1 MGVRSR
7 HRSADIATVVSGV
20 LRTLSICA
28 PVALLDAPATLAQ
41 VFEPTSLA
49 ADIPARPLAEALAAF
64 ARQTGL
70 QLVYVSGVVRNRR
83 SHAAAAGL
91 SPDEALA
98 RLLQGTGLRFEYLTP
113 HSIRILAAEG
123 VPRKTAMNIPAQ
135 AELSEVIVTANRRE
149 EDLQDVPI
157 TVQVLTGDALARLNA
172 TTFDDFV
179 TYLPGVTAH
188 GVGPGQSNIYVRGL
202 ATAVGGIQSS
212 GSLGTFSNVAVYL
225 DEQSAQL
232 PNRNLDIY
240 AADLERIEIL
250 EGPQGT
256 LFGAGAQA
264 GVVRYITNKPKLNV
278 TEAIFNAGYATTAHG
293 EQSSNLDATVNIP
306 VIADKLAV
314 RGVIYNERRGGYID
328 NVPATFARADT
339 DLGIHYAYAGGKVPA
354 NSVVINNS
362 GIVANDINPVT
373 YLGMRAEP
381 LYQFNEDWSA
391 LLPQSYQNLEAD
403 GVFAERAGISPGEP
417 QPELTAQLY
426 NRSYDKDRFENTALT
441 IDGRVGALNLVYVGL
456 YLVREREQVQ
466 DHTNYA

>member
-49 ADIPARPLAEALAAF
+49 ADIPARPLADALAAF

-123 VPRKTAMNIPAQ
+123 GPRKTAMNSPAQ

-278 TEAIFNAGYATTAHG
+278 TEGNVEAGYGVTAHG
-293 EQSSNLDATVNIP
+293 DPNSDLTAVLNVPLITDHLP
-306 VIADKLAV
+306 VRA
-314 RGVIYNERRGGYID
+314 VIYNDRRGGYID
-328 NVPATFARADT
+328 NVAGTFTRKDS
-339 DLGIHYAYAGGKVPA
+339 DLGIYYGKYASACSIG
-354 NSVVINNS
+354 
-362 GIVANDINPVT
+362 
-373 YLGMRAEP
+373 
-381 LYQFNEDWSA
+381 SA
-391 LLPQSYQNLEAD
+391 LGGGCAPVRL
-403 GVFAERAGISPGEP
+403 
-417 QPELTAQLY
+417 
-426 NRSYDKDRFENTALT
+426 
-441 IDGRVGALNLVYVGL
+441 GRGN
-456 YLVREREQVQ
+456 
-466 DHTNYA
+466 